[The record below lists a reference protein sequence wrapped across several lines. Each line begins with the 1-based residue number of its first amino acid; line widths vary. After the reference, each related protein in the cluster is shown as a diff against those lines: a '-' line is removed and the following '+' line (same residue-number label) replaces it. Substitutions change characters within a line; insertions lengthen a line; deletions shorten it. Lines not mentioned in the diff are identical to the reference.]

1 MTVWQSPKLSPLI
14 MTPAPVLEIREFPLR
29 SKDCDAVRRLPE
41 PLRMSWPPVLQG
53 TADRE
58 MIGAVG
64 PAASSGLSGV
74 SSMGLASSS
83 VLWFPSDS
91 LEQSEMEWLKYN

>member
-1 MTVWQSPKLSPLI
+1 
-14 MTPAPVLEIREFPLR
+14 
-29 SKDCDAVRRLPE
+29 
-41 PLRMSWPPVLQG
+41 MSWPPVLQG

-91 LEQSEMEWLKYN
+91 LEQREMEWLK